1 MNFTHLFCNK
11 SWRYARTNEFQS
23 ITNFSCPEWFSLNT
37 MWLLSCWSSVTI
49 VVYGNIQHFGPCHGP
64 WTRQSKTDG
73 RINQFVRRQIKP
85 DDETLSIQSS
95 SFLCDTNLGL
105 FRWAILPF
113 CHSTILL
120 LLSIQ
125 SHLTPSIYS
134 SYNLRGKNG
143 LYYIAVNYKEIRVEI
158 QMHKQKERHVEPRNG
173 FF

>member
-1 MNFTHLFCNK
+1 MKKCSKFVIQEYFLNFTHLFCNK

-73 RINQFVRRQIKP
+73 RINQFVKRQIKP

-113 CHSTILL
+113 YDSFVAVHSVPSHSSTQVIIYEGKMVSTTLL
-120 LLSIQ
+120 
-125 SHLTPSIYS
+125 
-134 SYNLRGKNG
+134 
-143 LYYIAVNYKEIRVEI
+143 
-158 QMHKQKERHVEPRNG
+158 
-173 FF
+173 

>member
-1 MNFTHLFCNK
+1 MKLFPFN
-11 SWRYARTNEFQS
+11 RRRFYV
-23 ITNFSCPEWFSLNT
+23 I
-37 MWLLSCWSSVTI
+37 
-49 VVYGNIQHFGPCHGP
+49 
-64 WTRQSKTDG
+64 
-73 RINQFVRRQIKP
+73 RILGFF
-85 DDETLSIQSS
+85 DE
-95 SFLCDTNLGL
+95 
-105 FRWAILPF
+105 PF